1 LKNGEEEDEEEEEEE
16 EEERGTIGLGWY
28 DAVRLNIFCL
38 MKDIQVMP
46 ELLKL
51 IC

>member
-1 LKNGEEEDEEEEEEE
+1 MEKKKTKKKKKKKKREPLALDG
-16 EEERGTIGLGWY
+16 IY